1 MDARSTVDQ
10 PAMGFAGLASLVST
24 IPEPD
29 PEPVPAITAPP
40 RSAPRWTWGFVGIAL
55 AGMLRFLAQP
65 PPHVV
70 PTIPGPT
77 PYIAP
82 LNLPP
87 STFTTPGFTPPG
99 FAPPSPRPQPSPPAV
114 SLVPAFEPSP
124 PAFISE
130 VKPPPGTDLTLP
142 ASQILYCLAQKIRL
156 DTMEPIVDTKS
167 AAQLGGFNGL
177 VDDYNLRCLS
187 YHYRFADMA
196 VAQRRAELLRAAL
209 TREAKT
215 QVAAWH

>member
-1 MDARSTVDQ
+1 MDVRSTVDQ
-10 PAMGFAGLASLVST
+10 SAIGFAGLASLVST
-24 IPEPD
+24 IPEPA
-29 PEPVPAITAPP
+29 PVMTAPSRA
-40 RSAPRWTWGFVGIAL
+40 RSEPRWPWAFMGI
-55 AGMLRFLAQP
+55 GVVTMLRLILGSS
-65 PPHVV
+65 PHTA

-99 FAPPSPRPQPSPPAV
+99 FAPPSPRPQPSPPPV
-114 SLVPAFEPSP
+114 SLVPAFEPP
-124 PAFISE
+124 TFISE

-215 QVAAWH
+215 QLAAWH

>member
-1 MDARSTVDQ
+1 MDVRSTVDQ
-10 PAMGFAGLASLVST
+10 SAIGFAGLASLVST
-24 IPEPD
+24 FSEPD
-29 PEPVPAITAPP
+29 PEPAPAITAPP
-40 RSAPRWTWGFVGIAL
+40 RSAPRLPWIGLGLAVAAVARAL
-55 AGMLRFLAQP
+55 QP
-65 PPHVV
+65 LPHAA

-82 LNLPP
+82 LNLPSSA
-87 STFTTPGFTPPG
+87 STTPTFAPPGFTPPL
-99 FAPPSPRPQPSPPAV
+99 PRPQPSPPTV

-124 PAFISE
+124 PTLSE